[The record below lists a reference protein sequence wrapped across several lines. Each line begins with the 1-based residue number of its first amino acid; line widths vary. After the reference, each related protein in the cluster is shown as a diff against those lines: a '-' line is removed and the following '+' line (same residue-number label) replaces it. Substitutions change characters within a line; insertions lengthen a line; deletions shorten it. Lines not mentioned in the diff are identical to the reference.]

1 MPKKLTIDSLSS
13 EITTVKGLLASARQ
27 YGDIVGELQLEH
39 RVKKLTSKFEM
50 LKENSLKDNSASVA
64 LFFGGKPVLGSK
76 GIAAEFA
83 GTALEQFQ
91 NLIAKTFAT
100 NEVGELGARG
110 KIPFKA
116 QSKLMVTGLARGS
129 FGFVL
134 DEMSEQIEM
143 ESSELTHIIDKAT
156 HLLRDTAAQD
166 EAVFESLLEDLDSR
180 TLLALRDFFSNLD
193 SNKATLRVVEK
204 DLDIIL
210 DNSAIHRGKI
220 RTEAISIEEK
230 TTEIEGVLVGFLPE
244 HKKFEIRD
252 ELGNIIYGSATTESV
267 DQFEK
272 ANEVVIGKQCLVKVT
287 IKTVSPLN
295 RPSREV
301 VRLIEFLRFG

>member
-39 RVKKLTSKFEM
+39 RVKKLTRKFEM

-116 QSKLMVTGLARGS
+116 QSELMVTGLARGA

-166 EAVFESLLEDLDSR
+166 EAVFESLLEDLDPR

-204 DLDIIL
+204 DLDILL

-220 RTEAISIEEK
+220 RTEATSIEEK

-252 ELGNIIYGSATTESV
+252 ELGNIIYGSATTEAV

-272 ANEVVIGKQCLVKVT
+272 ANEVVIGEQCLVKVT

>member
-1 MPKKLTIDSLSS
+1 MSKKLTIDSLSS

-27 YGDIVGELQLEH
+27 YGDIVGELQLEG
-39 RVKKLTSKFEM
+39 RVKKLTRKFEM

-83 GTALEQFQ
+83 GKALEQFQ

-116 QSKLMVTGLARGS
+116 QSELMVTGLARGS

-166 EAVFESLLEDLDSR
+166 EAVFESLLEDLDPR

-210 DNSAIHRGKI
+210 DNSAVHRGKI
-220 RTEAISIEEK
+220 RTEATSIEEK
-230 TTEIEGVLVGFLPE
+230 NTEVEGVLVGFLPE

-252 ELGNIIYGSATTESV
+252 ELGNIIYGSATTEAV
-267 DQFEK
+267 NQFEK

-295 RPSREV
+295 RPSREII
-301 VRLIEFLRFG
+301 RLIEFLRFG